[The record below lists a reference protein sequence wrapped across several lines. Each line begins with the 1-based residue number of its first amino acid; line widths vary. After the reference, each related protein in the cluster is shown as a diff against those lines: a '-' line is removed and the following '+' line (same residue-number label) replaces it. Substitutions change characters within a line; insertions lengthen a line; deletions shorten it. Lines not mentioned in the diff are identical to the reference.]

1 MPSWYLTLQNDF
13 YAMKYYDWLKNLCQ
27 RWGLDKYDN
36 LHNHLLCG
44 QPNIE
49 SLEPIRSL
57 LRICMLIHT
66 QSSYRQLFNI
76 KDNLLIW
83 QKLSTKQEYKI
94 IYKALQDHI
103 AAYGDRGVE
112 ELKLETQTFR
122 EKPED
127 LIRLTKYYNQ
137 LGIAVEELG
146 QKEQEIC
153 QNAEYFIKKKLKNIF
168 KKWVFTLVLRQ
179 TRQAVA
185 NRENMRFARSRL
197 YGIVRRLFYRMACL
211 FVEKGVLNSV
221 SDIYYLT
228 IDELFGYI
236 TGKAET
242 QNLQALVEIRKA
254 EYAQFAKQNLEERIQ
269 TDGLPYLNSWQTSQ
283 ATMDQNK
290 VLKGIG
296 CSAGNVIGMAK
307 IIYHPETPIADPNHI
322 LVTRSTDPGWVFLML
337 ASKGIIVER
346 GSVLSHTAIIGRELG
361 IPTIVGAKSATRL
374 IPDQIPVTMNG
385 STGVVTWQ

>member
-1 MPSWYLTLQNDF
+1 M
-13 YAMKYYDWLKNLCQ
+13 
-27 RWGLDKYDN
+27 
-36 LHNHLLCG
+36 
-44 QPNIE
+44 
-49 SLEPIRSL
+49 
-57 LRICMLIHT
+57 
-66 QSSYRQLFNI
+66 
-76 KDNLLIW
+76 
-83 QKLSTKQEYKI
+83 I
-94 IYKALQDHI
+94 IYQALQDHI
-103 AAYGDRGVE
+103 AAFGDRGVE
-112 ELKLETQTFR
+112 ELKLETRTFR

-127 LIRLTKYYNQ
+127 LIRLIKYYNQ
-137 LGIAVEELG
+137 TGISIEDLG

-153 QNAEYFIKKKLKNIF
+153 QNAENFVKKKLKNIF
-168 KKWVFTLVLRQ
+168 KRWGFALVLRQ

-211 FVEKGVLNSV
+211 FVEKGVLSST

-228 IDELFGYI
+228 IDEVFGYI
-236 TGKAET
+236 NSKAET

-254 EYAQFAKQNLEERIQ
+254 EYTQFAKQNLEERIQ
-269 TDGLPYLNSWQTSQ
+269 TDDLPYLNSWQTSQ
-283 ATMDQNK
+283 ATMDKNK

-296 CSAGNVIGMAK
+296 CSAGNVTGTAK
-307 IIYHPETPIADPNHI
+307 IIYHPETPIANPNYI

-361 IPTIVGAKSATRL
+361 IPTIVSAKSATNL

-385 STGVVTWQ
+385 STGVVIWQ